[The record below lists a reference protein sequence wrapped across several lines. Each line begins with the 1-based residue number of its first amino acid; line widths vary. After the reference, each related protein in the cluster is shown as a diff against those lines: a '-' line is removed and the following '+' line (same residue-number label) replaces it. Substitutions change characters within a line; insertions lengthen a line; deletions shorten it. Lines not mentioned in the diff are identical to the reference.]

1 MILLSLFLATQAVD
15 AWSTWQVFRRG
26 TGVEANPIVAA
37 LIARFGLFWA
47 LAVAKG
53 AAIAAVAVGQFY
65 GVWDGDLGQGA
76 LIALIGFYGWV
87 CWNNLRILYGNP
99 RT

>member
-1 MILLSLFLATQAVD
+1 MILLYIFLATQVID
-15 AWSTWQVFRRG
+15 AWSTWHVFRKG
-26 TGVEANPIVAA
+26 GIEANPVVAA
-37 LIARFGLFWA
+37 LIERLGLFWG

-53 AAIAAVAVGQFY
+53 FAVGVVALAQFY
-65 GVWDGDLGQGA
+65 GVWDSDIGQGA

-87 CWNNLRILYGNP
+87 LWNNLRVLYGNP